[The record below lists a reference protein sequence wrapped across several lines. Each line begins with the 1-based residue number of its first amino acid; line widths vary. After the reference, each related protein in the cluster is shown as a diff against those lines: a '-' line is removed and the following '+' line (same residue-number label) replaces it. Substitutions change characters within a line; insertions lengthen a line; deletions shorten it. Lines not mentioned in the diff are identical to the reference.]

1 MEKYIYDLSSP
12 GRVGVEMPDPDV
24 PLTPLPADYLRAELP
39 LPEVGEQQVVRH
51 YVRLSTL
58 NYSVD
63 TGFYPLGSCT
73 MKYNPKVNEVMTR
86 LPGFSD
92 IHPLQDP
99 ATVQGAMALMYDL
112 QALLA
117 EISGFDAVTLQPS
130 AGAHGELT
138 GVLIMRKAQI
148 ARGQGHRSKILV
160 PDSAHGTN
168 PATTTMSGLHVVEIA
183 SDADGNVDLD
193 ALKAELDDDL
203 VGIMITNP
211 STLGLFE
218 QNIVEICDMVH
229 EAGGLVY
236 GDGANLNAIM
246 GITRPGDLGIDVMHF
261 NLHKTFSTPHGGGGP
276 GSGPVAVTADL
287 APFLPGPLVE
297 LGDDGYHWRWPEQSI
312 GRVRSFHGNFGV
324 LVRAYA
330 YILMHGA
337 AGLRRVSEDAVLN
350 ANYMKARFLEQGDYP
365 CSHPQRTPMHEV
377 IIQGKIEGVP
387 DIHTL
392 DIAKRLMDYGF
403 HPPTIYFPLIVPE
416 AMMIEP
422 TETETK
428 GTLDSFVDALTAIA
442 EEARTDPELLHAAPH
457 DTPVRR
463 LDEVRAAR
471 KPVLTRK
478 ATTG

>member
-1 MEKYIYDLSSP
+1 MERYIYDLSSP
-12 GRVGVEMPDPDV
+12 GRIGVDMPDPDV
-24 PLTPLPADYLRAELP
+24 PKTPLPEDYLRADLP

-51 YVRLSTL
+51 YVHLSTL

-73 MKYNPKVNEVMTR
+73 MKYNPKVNEQMCR
-86 LPGFSD
+86 LPGFAD

-112 QALLA
+112 QTMLA

-130 AGAHGELT
+130 AGAHGEFT

-148 ARGQGHRSKILV
+148 ARGQGHRNKILV
-160 PDSAHGTN
+160 PDSSHGTN
-168 PATTTMSGLHVVEIA
+168 PATTTMSGLKSVEIP
-183 SDADGNVDLD
+183 SDADGNVDLE

-218 QNIVEICDMVH
+218 QNIVEICDLVH

-246 GITRPGDLGIDVMHF
+246 GITRLGDLGIDVMHF

-297 LGDDGYHWRWPEQSI
+297 LDEDGYHWYWPEQSI

-324 LVRAYA
+324 LVRAYT

-337 AGLRRVSEDAVLN
+337 EGLRRVSEDAVLN
-350 ANYMKARFLEQGDYP
+350 ANYMQARLLEQGDYP
-365 CSHPQRTPMHEV
+365 CSHEHRTPMHEI
-377 IIQGKIEGVP
+377 IIQGKIDGAP

-392 DIAKRLMDYGF
+392 DVAKRLMDYGF

-428 GTLDSFVDALTAIA
+428 RTLDAFVDALTAIA
-442 EEARTDPELLHAAPH
+442 EEARTDPELLQTAPH

>member
-1 MEKYIYDLSSP
+1 MERYIYDLSSP
-12 GRVGVEMPDPDV
+12 GRIGVDMPDPDV
-24 PLTPLPADYLRAELP
+24 PKTPLPEDYLRADLP

-51 YVRLSTL
+51 YVHLSTL

-73 MKYNPKVNEVMTR
+73 MKYNPKVNEQMCR
-86 LPGFSD
+86 LPGFTD
-92 IHPLQDP
+92 IHPLQNP

-112 QALLA
+112 QAMLA

-130 AGAHGELT
+130 AGAHGEFT

-148 ARGQGHRSKILV
+148 ARGQGHRTKILV
-160 PDSAHGTN
+160 PDSSHGTN
-168 PATTTMSGLHVVEIA
+168 PATTTMSGLKSVEIP
-183 SDADGNVDLD
+183 SDADGNVDLE

-218 QNIVEICDMVH
+218 QNIVEICDLVH

-246 GITRPGDLGIDVMHF
+246 GITKLGDLGIDVMHF

-297 LGDDGYHWRWPEQSI
+297 LDDDGYHWHWPEQSI

-324 LVRAYA
+324 LVRAYT

-337 AGLRRVSEDAVLN
+337 EGLRRVSEDAVLN
-350 ANYMKARFLEQGDYP
+350 ANYMKARFLEADDYP
-365 CSHPQRTPMHEV
+365 CSHPHRTPMHEV
-377 IIQGKIEGVP
+377 IIQGKIDGAP

-392 DIAKRLMDYGF
+392 DVAKRLMDYGF

-428 GTLDSFVDALTAIA
+428 RTLDAFVDALTAIA
-442 EEARTDPELLHAAPH
+442 EEARTDPELLQTAPH

-471 KPVLTRK
+471 KPVLTRR
-478 ATTG
+478 AISG

>member
-1 MEKYIYDLSSP
+1 MERYIYDLSRP
-12 GRVGVEMPDPDV
+12 GRVGVDMPDPDV
-24 PLTPLPADYLRAELP
+24 PLTPLPEEYLREDLP
-39 LPEVGEQQVVRH
+39 LPEVSENQVVRH
-51 YVRLSTL
+51 YVHLSTL

-73 MKYNPKVNEVMTR
+73 MKYNPKVNEQMAR

-99 ATVQGAMALMYDL
+99 ATVQGAMELMYDL
-112 QALLA
+112 QNMLA
-117 EISGFDAVTLQPS
+117 EISGFAAVTLQPA

-168 PATTTMSGLHVVEIA
+168 PATTTMSGLDVVEIP

-229 EAGGLVY
+229 EVGGLVY

-276 GSGPVAVTADL
+276 GSGPVSVTADL

-297 LGDDGYHWRWPEQSI
+297 LGDEGYNWHWPEQSI

-324 LVRAYA
+324 LVRAYT
-330 YILMHGA
+330 YIRMHGA
-337 AGLRRVSEDAVLN
+337 KGLRTVSEDAVLG
-350 ANYMKARFLEQGDYP
+350 ANYIQARLLELGDYP
-365 CSHPQRTPMHEV
+365 CSHEHRIPMHEI
-377 IIQGKIEGVP
+377 IIQGKIDGAP

-392 DIAKRLMDYGF
+392 DVAKRLMDYGF

-422 TETETK
+422 TETESK
-428 GTLDSFVDALTAIA
+428 ATLDRFVDALTAIA
-442 EEARTDPELLHAAPH
+442 EEARIDPELLQTAPH
-457 DTPVRR
+457 HTPVRR

-471 KPVLTRK
+471 SPVLTRSS
-478 ATTG
+478 